1 MKIENRE
8 NVKGNIKTTVVFG
21 GEKYSRLE
29 KSVFTG
35 LDMKPVVEWKKVKT
49 NHIVNADKFKIL
61 EEKFIEVDTTRVPVR
76 LYTETKNGPAQITS
90 SGSTPFY
97 DFQFKASMP
106 KGLWEIGRHSEQGKN
121 EKKAPEYG
129 LFAKQSFPE
138 MSKDEKKAIDDRIFD
153 HLKHG
158 SLLSAIK
165 YLKEMTG
172 LGLKEAKE
180 YVDEL
185 NRKYLLAKRAG
196 EPFSG
201 AQVTANREIEH
212 TLPNNAKRKQFQ
224 AEIKKFFSEN
234 GSKLMTVKQIKDTT
248 GWGLYTSKYF
258 FDTYIE

>member
-8 NVKGNIKTTVVFG
+8 NIKGNIKTTVVFG

-29 KSVFTG
+29 KNVFTG

-61 EEKFIEVDTTRVPVR
+61 EEKFIEVDTTRVPVK
-76 LYTETKNGPAQITS
+76 LYTETKNGPGQITS

-97 DFQFKASMP
+97 DFKTSIP
-106 KGLWEIGRHSEQGKN
+106 KGIWEIGAHSEKTETIN
-121 EKKAPEYG
+121 KKIGEY
-129 LFAKQSFPE
+129 
-138 MSKDEKKAIDDRIFD
+138 
-153 HLKHG
+153 LKYG

-165 YLKEMTG
+165 YLKDVTG

-224 AEIKKFFSEN
+224 SEIKKFFKEN
-234 GSKLMTVKQIKDTT
+234 GSKLMTVKHIKDTT

>member
-8 NVKGNIKTTVVFG
+8 SVKGNIKTTVVFG

-61 EEKFIEVDTTRVPVR
+61 EEKFIEVDTTRVPVK
-76 LYTETKNGPAQITS
+76 LYTETKNGSAQITS

-121 EKKAPEYG
+121 EKKV
-129 LFAKQSFPE
+129 
-138 MSKDEKKAIDDRIFD
+138 IDDRIFD

-185 NRKYLLAKRAG
+185 NHKYLLAKRAG

-224 AEIKKFFSEN
+224 SEIKKFFSEN
-234 GSKLMTVKQIKDTT
+234 GSKLMTVKYIKDMT